1 MPLEISLDVKQFDKW
16 CKLLE
21 NTDKKLTNQYI
32 RIVLRESTKQ
42 AVQSLKQ
49 DTKATFKKHKG
60 WTAKSVRTMLKVN
73 KQTKV
78 PTLYYGW
85 SDKNIPTVR
94 VQRVKKRTKSKGKLI
109 DRVGQRTIPRPA
121 QYIGIWQDLG
131 TKYLEPKYLFRTN
144 FAKNKDGIV
153 RNINK
158 AIDALIKH
166 ELEKK

>member
-1 MPLEISLDVKQFDKW
+1 MALEISLDVKQFDRW

-60 WTAKSVRTMLKVN
+60 WTAKSVRSMVKVN

-131 TKYLEPKYLFRTN
+131 TKYLEPKYLSAPTLP
-144 FAKNKDGIV
+144 K
-153 RNINK
+153 
-158 AIDALIKH
+158 IKMV
-166 ELEKK
+166 